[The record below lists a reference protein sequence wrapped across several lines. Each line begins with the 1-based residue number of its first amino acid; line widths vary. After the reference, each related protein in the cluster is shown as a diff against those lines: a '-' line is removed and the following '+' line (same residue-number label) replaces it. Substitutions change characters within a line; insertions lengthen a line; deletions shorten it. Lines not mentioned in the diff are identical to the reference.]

1 MPQIDPGFLQL
12 PLDQLGDAAL
22 DAIAKADGVSYG
34 DIRVHRDR
42 IQGIHVR
49 EHDLIS
55 LSESEP
61 QGFGVRLV
69 LDGSWGFAGS
79 TDLTATGV
87 AKAVVAAA
95 EMARLLRPLLQERV
109 ELAPEP
115 AHQETW
121 IGEVELNPFE
131 VAADRKI
138 GFMLDATD
146 RCLKAGAK
154 FAEFY
159 CLQVQENRFFVS
171 TEGSRITQ
179 QRARLHPVLE
189 AGLVDEG
196 GSGLIETMRS
206 TARPV
211 GRGWEYVEAHGFPA
225 EAEEMVG
232 WLREKLASPSVSPG
246 AYDLVIDPSNLWL
259 TLHES
264 VAHGTELD
272 RALGYEA
279 NYAGTTFA
287 TPDQVGSLRYGSPRM
302 HVTGDRLEPHG
313 LATVGFDDE
322 GVAAQRWDI
331 IKDGILVGYQLNRQM
346 AHKFQLPR
354 SNGCAFADSWAHLP
368 LQRMPNVSLQPD
380 PARDTSRDD
389 LLSQVEEGIFILGD
403 KSWSIDQQRYNF
415 QFTGQRFYRIHH
427 GKLAGQLRD
436 VAYQSRTPDFWGRLE
451 ALGGPSSWQ
460 LQGAFNCGK
469 GEPSQVAP
477 VSHGCPPGLFRQVS
491 VLNTR
496 QEGKQ

>member
-1 MPQIDPGFLQL
+1 MSEIDPGFLQL
-12 PLDQLGDAAL
+12 PLDRLADAAL
-22 DAIAKADGVSYG
+22 DSIAKTVGVSYG
-34 DIRVHRDR
+34 DIRIHRDR

-69 LDGSWGFAGS
+69 VDGSWGFAAS
-79 TDLTATGV
+79 SDLTEGGV
-87 AKAVVAAA
+87 TRAVTAAA
-95 EMARLLRPLLQERV
+95 EMAHLLRPLLEERV

-115 AHQETW
+115 AHQQTW
-121 IGEVELNPFE
+121 IGEVETNPFD
-131 VAADRKI
+131 VAADRKVD
-138 GFMLDATD
+138 FMLDATA
-146 RCLKAGAK
+146 RCLTAGAK

-159 CLQVQENRFFVS
+159 CLQAQENRYFVS
-171 TEGSRITQ
+171 TEGSRISQ
-179 QRARLHPVLE
+179 QRVRLHPVLQ
-189 AGLVDEG
+189 AGLVDEQ

-225 EAEEMVG
+225 EAVEMVG
-232 WLREKLASPSVSPG
+232 WLEEKLASPSVVPG

-259 TLHES
+259 TIHES

-302 HVTGDRLEPHG
+302 HITGDRLEPHG

-346 AHKFQLPR
+346 AQKFDLPR
-354 SNGCAFADSWAHLP
+354 SNGCAYADSWSHLP
-368 LQRMPNVSLQPD
+368 LQRMPNISLQPD
-380 PARDTSRDD
+380 PDRDTTLAE
-389 LLSQVEEGIFILGD
+389 LLGAVDEGIFILGD

-415 QFTGQRFYRIHH
+415 QFTGQRFYRIHK
-427 GKLAGQLRD
+427 GQLAGQLRD

-451 ALGGPSSWQ
+451 AVGGRSAWE

-469 GEPSQVAP
+469 GEPGQVAP
-477 VSHGCPPGLFRQVS
+477 VSHGCAPALFRKIS
-491 VLNTR
+491 VLNAR
-496 QEGKQ
+496 QEGKE